1 MAKFIPSSSS
11 STLAE
16 LEAAQQPPAAQDDDL
31 EVQAHVSVGGILVA
45 GLLVGVPTLLVA
57 PWIVKQFKPEWSYGK
72 RVATGMA
79 ASFVGGVL
87 SRGLRSTDQ

>member
-11 STLAE
+11 SNPEE
-16 LEAAQQPPAAQDDDL
+16 LETS
-31 EVQAHVSVGGILVA
+31 HVSTSGLVVA
-45 GLLVGVPTLLVA
+45 ALLVGVPTLVVA
-57 PWIVKQFKPEWSYGK
+57 PWVVKQFKPEWSYGK

>member
-11 STLAE
+11 STPAE
-16 LEAAQQPPAAQDDDL
+16 PETS
-31 EVQAHVSVGGILVA
+31 HVSTGGILVA